1 MQCITIKINKKLLN
15 RIQKKQ
21 KKINEMVDIHNVK
34 NIHTNFHIIELK
46 IRKPSN
52 IALFTSTN
60 GGVGQKTLS
69 MHYINT
75 IHTHVK

>member
-1 MQCITIKINKKLLN
+1 MQRIKKKINKKFLN
-15 RIQKKQ
+15 KIQKK

>member
-1 MQCITIKINKKLLN
+1 
-15 RIQKKQ
+15 
-21 KKINEMVDIHNVK
+21 MVDIHNVK

-75 IHTHVK
+75 IHTCKINPCTMWRKVCKELH